1 NFIKLRGSVAQVFP
15 PTIFFGGDL
24 LHQRF
29 SSIDEIC
36 CASVFYGIELC
47 SAISPS
53 PSSFIEHLE
62 EIGGEAFPPLF
73 YSSSLC
79 YYKKL
84 VLIKFIICNVIGIFE
99 EFLSSQDSGAHQ
111 LSEKGVLQVLL
122 DVKFT
127 TDILSGG
134 DSNVVGELHRNAK
147 AKVSVRRKQDQSSK
161 TSAIREHS
169 DQLLNRL
176 SQRLDPIDWLMYQ
189 PYLWENERQ
198 SYLRHAVLFGFFV
211 QLNRKYTDTVQK
223 LPTNSKS
230 NILRCSTVPISSTSP
245 SDIESKIRRIEDD
258 PEGSGTSHLH
268 SIIQGVNLQANRALK
283 PLFERQDHLSYL
295 EQILSHGFFH
305 ADPDV
310 SRIET
315 APDFCSCDRNHGGF
329 DCSIE
334 IMAKLDI
341 CASPDSLIISLDK
354 LMTVFLGDMG
364 AGKTSLV
371 LRFVKGQFS
380 EYQ

>member
-1 NFIKLRGSVAQVFP
+1 MTICSSGCSIDDLLQRLIRRRYSQWRYPLTRLNFIKLRGSVAQVFP

-36 CASVFYGIELC
+36 CAS
-47 SAISPS
+47 
-53 PSSFIEHLE
+53 
-62 EIGGEAFPPLF
+62 
-73 YSSSLC
+73 
-79 YYKKL
+79 
-84 VLIKFIICNVIGIFE
+84 VIGIFE

-305 ADPDV
+305 ADPV
-310 SRIET
+310 SFI
-315 APDFCSCDRNHGGF
+315 FLSC
-329 DCSIE
+329 
-334 IMAKLDI
+334 
-341 CASPDSLIISLDK
+341 
-354 LMTVFLGDMG
+354 
-364 AGKTSLV
+364 
-371 LRFVKGQFS
+371 
-380 EYQ
+380 

>member
-1 NFIKLRGSVAQVFP
+1 MTICSSGCSIDDLLQRLIRRRYSQWRYPLTRLNFIKLRGSVAQVFP

-36 CASVFYGIELC
+36 CAS
-47 SAISPS
+47 
-53 PSSFIEHLE
+53 
-62 EIGGEAFPPLF
+62 
-73 YSSSLC
+73 
-79 YYKKL
+79 
-84 VLIKFIICNVIGIFE
+84 VIGIFE

-283 PLFERQDHLSYL
+283 PLFERQ
-295 EQILSHGFFH
+295 ILSHGFFH

-334 IMAKLDI
+334 I
-341 CASPDSLIISLDK
+341 
-354 LMTVFLGDMG
+354 VFLGDMG

-380 EYQ
+380 EYQVTLSYCIFLIYYMAISVGNGLTLFYVEGCRNQ

>member
-73 YSSSLC
+73 YSSPLC

-84 VLIKFIICNVIGIFE
+84 VLIKFIICYVIGIFE

-122 DVKFT
+122 DVKFA

-134 DSNVVGELHRNAK
+134 DSNVIGELHRNAK

-245 SDIESKIRRIEDD
+245 SEKVNAAIKFTSVELLLAVLHRVITECGTQDLDESMPLALSLASLLQELGSVCEERLLLVHERDLDNSNLSGHLGYCLGTGETVAIKKVLQDKNLKRFKI
-258 PEGSGTSHLH
+258 SGKSKKVLWRL
-268 SIIQGVNLQANRALK
+268 G
-283 PLFERQDHLSYL
+283 
-295 EQILSHGFFH
+295 IL
-305 ADPDV
+305 
-310 SRIET
+310 
-315 APDFCSCDRNHGGF
+315 
-329 DCSIE
+329 
-334 IMAKLDI
+334 
-341 CASPDSLIISLDK
+341 
-354 LMTVFLGDMG
+354 
-364 AGKTSLV
+364 
-371 LRFVKGQFS
+371 
-380 EYQ
+380 